1 MLSSVISFI
10 FSRFFFSMSVE
21 AHSFCFSI
29 SDLHLFEKL
38 NMHPNLNLKVETH
51 WPNSNPR
58 HLQKAIS
65 WTNLSLR
72 DPGMGQILFT
82 ERRFSGTQKSRLT
95 WRRQGP
101 QFQGWFWADL
111 SLCRFVDKVDSPAA
125 YGHSSPCRLWTAS
138 LSSDLSANRFLTLSK
153 ENS

>member
-1 MLSSVISFI
+1 MLFSAISFI
-10 FSRFFFSMSVE
+10 FSRFFLWM
-21 AHSFCFSI
+21 
-29 SDLHLFEKL
+29 LKL
-38 NMHPNLNLKVETH
+38 IHFVSQFLVSTFFTNLICTQIWIKGWDTLTKL
-51 WPNSNPR
+51 SNPR
-58 HLQKAIS
+58 HPQKAIS
-65 WTNLSLR
+65 WTALSLR

-101 QFQGWFWADL
+101 QSQGWFWADL
-111 SLCRFVDKVDSPAA
+111 SLCRSVDEVDSPGAC
-125 YGHSSPCRLWTAS
+125 GHSSPCLLWTAS